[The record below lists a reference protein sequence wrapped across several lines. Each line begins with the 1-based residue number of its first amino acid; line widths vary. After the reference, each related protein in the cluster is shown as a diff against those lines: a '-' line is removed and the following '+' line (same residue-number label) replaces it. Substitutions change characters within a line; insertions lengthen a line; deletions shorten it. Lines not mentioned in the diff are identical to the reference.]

1 MKSAPDLGDG
11 ASWLLLYGVQIREQ
25 ARDRGEL
32 VHAVIWRN
40 MCFHTLFAGAGQ
52 LFSALCFI
60 SIFKCTEL
68 SRTDF
73 YTIPCQINSVT
84 PSPVTSPQVP
94 DVFTSDD
101 FINVLL
107 YLLFKTVIIKKKSG
121 SICNI
126 CCIKH
131 KEWSWNPSGSD
142 IVPVKVMYL
151 CYNQFIVTKIRHFKE
166 FICFI
171 ELSISLWFFP
181 VNYFLHSSAACGVRS
196 HSRNWRSVITA
207 SSWWIVPTINQ
218 PHAKLVAI
226 LCACL

>member
-25 ARDRGEL
+25 ARDGGEL

-84 PSPVTSPQVP
+84 PSPVTSPHVS
-94 DVFTSDD
+94 DVFTSYD
-101 FINVLL
+101 FKNVLL
-107 YLLFKTVIIKKKSG
+107 YLLFKTVIIFLKKWIHLQYLLHKTQKVILESFRFR
-121 SICNI
+121 
-126 CCIKH
+126 CC
-131 KEWSWNPSGSD
+131 SSQGCVFVLQSVYSD
-142 IVPVKVMYL
+142 KD
-151 CYNQFIVTKIRHFKE
+151 QTF
-166 FICFI
+166 
-171 ELSISLWFFP
+171 
-181 VNYFLHSSAACGVRS
+181 
-196 HSRNWRSVITA
+196 
-207 SSWWIVPTINQ
+207 
-218 PHAKLVAI
+218 
-226 LCACL
+226 